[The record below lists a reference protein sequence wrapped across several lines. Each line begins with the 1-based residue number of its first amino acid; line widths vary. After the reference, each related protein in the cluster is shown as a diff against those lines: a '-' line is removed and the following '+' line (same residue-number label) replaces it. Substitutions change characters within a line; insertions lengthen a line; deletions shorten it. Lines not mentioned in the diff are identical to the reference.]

1 MAEFT
6 TDDGVRLHYTDQG
19 EGPPVV
25 LIAGFRAAATSWL
38 FQTGYLLERGFR
50 VIAFD
55 RRGHGLSES
64 ADHGARMAR
73 HGKDLAELLAVTGL
87 HRDPG
92 SERGLPSEPGARH
105 CAETRKGE
113 GVVLI
118 GGSMGGSTIWSYL
131 DLFGADRLR
140 AVITVDQTPK
150 MSNEDGWEHG
160 YYGYDAANLGTFFAA
175 GPPATGRGTPLE
187 QRGARWDRML
197 EAMRLQPEPRP
208 MSAAELALL
217 RDHAVQDWRDVIA
230 RIKIPML
237 LVAGRDS
244 ELWPAEHAPAAA
256 ALNPLAGH
264 VILDDCGHA
273 ANIEQPEAFN
283 AAVVNFLRR

>member
-19 EGPPVV
+19 EGSPVV
-25 LIAGFRAAATSWL
+25 LTAGFRAAATSWL

-73 HGKDLAELLAVTGL
+73 HGKDLAELLAVIGL
-87 HRDPG
+87 DRAG
-92 SERGLPSEPGARH
+92 
-105 CAETRKGE
+105 
-113 GVVLI
+113 GVSLV

-131 DLFGADRLR
+131 DLFGADGLR

-150 MSNEDGWEHG
+150 MSNEDGWKHG
-160 YYGYDAANLGTFFAA
+160 YYGYDATNLGTFFAA
-175 GPPATGRGTPLE
+175 GPPTTGRGTPIE

-197 EAMRLQPEPRP
+197 EAMRLQSSRVRCRP
-208 MSAAELALL
+208 PSRPCCATTPS
-217 RDHAVQDWRDVIA
+217 RT
-230 RIKIPML
+230 
-237 LVAGRDS
+237 G
-244 ELWPAEHAPAAA
+244 
-256 ALNPLAGH
+256 GT
-264 VILDDCGHA
+264 
-273 ANIEQPEAFN
+273 
-283 AAVVNFLRR
+283 